1 MTAASE
7 SSDAH
12 GGSEVVD
19 DVATIL
25 TKLGQEGM
33 TEKEVWN
40 GQLSLKRA
48 GYIRLH
54 ANYNVENVDPGWS
67 QAAPEFTITP
77 LGMRWCLMREYG
89 KSEYSKLV
97 SDIRATKNQNIGL
110 VADWAKRLKI
120 DLLALQRILYA
131 EEI

>member
-1 MTAASE
+1 
-7 SSDAH
+7 
-12 GGSEVVD
+12 
-19 DVATIL
+19 
-25 TKLGQEGM
+25 
-33 TEKEVWN
+33 
-40 GQLSLKRA
+40 
-48 GYIRLH
+48 
-54 ANYNVENVDPGWS
+54 
-67 QAAPEFTITP
+67 
-77 LGMRWCLMREYG
+77 MREYG